1 MRENMNLEKIKELFV
16 DLERYLKK
24 YGDNS
29 ILASYKIVKATIE
42 IISSDE
48 SDDIKKQV
56 VINNYKKLFP
66 GKGALSEFY
75 VWDNDFETRKKL
87 NEPFENIHNE
97 LWSILKENL

>member
-1 MRENMNLEKIKELFV
+1 MNLEKIKSLFV
-16 DLERYLKK
+16 DLEKYLKK

-29 ILASYKIVKATIE
+29 IFASYKIVKNTVE

-48 SDDIKKQV
+48 CDDTKIQL
-56 VINNYKKLFP
+56 VISNYKKLFP

-87 NEPFENIHNE
+87 NEPFEAIHNE
-97 LWSILKENL
+97 LWSILKEYI

>member
-1 MRENMNLEKIKELFV
+1 MRENMNLEKIKNLFI
-16 DLERYLKK
+16 DLEKYLKK

-29 ILASYKIVKATIE
+29 IIASYKIVKTTVE

-48 SDDIKKQV
+48 SDDIKKQIV
-56 VINNYKKLFP
+56 VSNYKKLFP

-87 NEPFENIHNE
+87 NEPFEIIHNE
-97 LWSILKENL
+97 LWNLIKEDI